1 MLFKP
6 LSLEDETWSKLL
18 HKLDEISSRESVE
31 HDICLIG
38 SHARGDASSISDID
52 LVLFSEGDSNLKKTE
67 LFFINQNIASIFS
80 VNINGMLQAESLDFY
95 NISNPFEA
103 KLVYGDGKVLN
114 IFRKGLS
121 RKMIDFDET
130 KRIIGKTLSNRLRSA
145 LRDTIRDYGEGIR
158 NMRGCLVKLKLY
170 IKLHRD
176 KTDPWLMIP
185 YRYEPEDELEKLI
198 NRLYYS
204 HNYEELSS
212 KLAELDLMD
221 LMGKAFKKQ
230 LKTMIDI
237 VEKIKRGIEFSGKYI
252 ENYLS
257 LFLIVEERVRSVLW
271 EKLSGR
277 WKIKELKQRVNH
289 SKTKI
294 VCRDDKVWWRV
305 SIGKGRDL
313 KLENLGKTLF

>member
-52 LVLFSEGDSNLKKTE
+52 LVLFSEGDSNLNKTE
-67 LFFINQNIASIFS
+67 IFFINQNIVSIFS
-80 VNINGMLQAESLDFY
+80 VNINSMLQAESLDFY
-95 NISNPFEA
+95 NINNPFEA
-103 KLVYGDGKVLN
+103 KLVYGNGKV
-114 IFRKGLS
+114 ISMFRKGLF
-121 RKMIDFDET
+121 RKMIDLDET
-130 KRIIGKTLSNRLRSA
+130 KKIIGKTLSNRLKSA

-230 LKTMIDI
+230 LKTMRDI
-237 VEKIKRGIEFSGKYI
+237 VKKIKREIEFSGKYI

-257 LFLIVEERVRSVLW
+257 FFLIVEERVRSVLW

-277 WKIKELKQRVNH
+277 WKINEDKVYH

-294 VCRDDKVWWRV
+294 VCRNDKVWWRV
-305 SIGKGRDL
+305 SIGEGKDL
-313 KLENLGKTLF
+313 KLENLGKTIF